1 MPLQS
6 CSKDPK
12 NGCYTPKDNYYYL
25 TAAELNQTPYFTNP
39 AFDTISFASNKGDTL
54 TFVKTKTDTTWKKET
69 GNIGSPDCGYDQ
81 NFYQA
86 VRNTYITI
94 KGNGSFDVSH
104 RLPNSYSNSYLII
117 KFNNFTFF
125 YDAIAI
131 DDTSFPRY
139 LGELIKDNKK
149 FKNVIYTFNNYT
161 DSVSA
166 ISYMNKDL
174 GLLFIDNKL
183 DNSQYIITK

>member
-1 MPLQS
+1 MLMQS

-25 TAAELNQTPYFTNP
+25 TAAELNQTPYFTNL
-39 AFDTISFASNKGDTL
+39 AFDTISFASDKGDTL

-86 VRNTYITI
+86 VRNTYITT

-104 RLPNSYSNSYLII
+104 RLPNGYSNSYLII

-131 DDTSFPRY
+131 DDIKFPTFVGTI
-139 LGELIKDNKK
+139 LK
-149 FKNVIYTFNNYT
+149 FENAIYTYNNDN
-161 DSVSA
+161 DSLSA
-166 ISYMNKDL
+166 ISYVNKNF
-174 GLLFIDNKL
+174 GLFQIKDKL
-183 DNSQYIITK
+183 SKTDYLIIK

>member
-1 MPLQS
+1 MLTQS
-6 CSKDPK
+6 CTK
-12 NGCYTPKDNYYYL
+12 NNDGCYTPKDNYYYL
-25 TAAELNQTPYFTNP
+25 TTAQLNQTPYFNNP
-39 AFDTISFASNKGDTL
+39 AFDTISFTSNKGDTL

-69 GNIGSPDCGYDQ
+69 GNIGSPDCCYDQ

-86 VRNTYITI
+86 IHNTYITT

-104 RLPNSYSNSYLII
+104 RLPNSYSNSYLVI

-149 FKNVIYTFNNYT
+149 FKNVIYTFNNYS
-161 DSVSA
+161 DSLSA

-174 GLLFIDNKL
+174 GLFFIDDKL
-183 DNSQYIITK
+183 NNSQYIITK